1 MTTLK
6 TACIAIFAA
15 ASLTAPAQ
23 AAAPA
28 SQRAETYAIARQFMR
43 MQYELHDMKGAKS
56 RFYSPDFIQH
66 NQEIKNG
73 VLGDQDFI
81 EARQKREPDKYL
93 PVEQWTNVIDHL
105 LVQDKYF
112 AIHHHVYAHPNDK
125 GRVFMDIWR
134 VENGKMVE
142 HWDVIQPVNTA
153 PLNGNTMWK
162 DGVKAK
168 PPGPG
173 EPLPETIIR
182 NYLRIGQDQGD
193 ARRAA
198 ELYIADRFVQHSP
211 HIADGKRAL
220 IAYFAKRQAEA
231 KPGAAKRIS
240 SVSHMVADGD
250 LVLVTRHVMQAVGDK
265 GSMYADLFRVQ
276 GGKIV
281 EHWDVIQAVPEVSVN
296 GNSMW

>member
-6 TACIAIFAA
+6 AACIGLIAA
-15 ASLTAPAQ
+15 ASL
-23 AAAPA
+23 AAPA
-28 SQRAETYAIARQFMR
+28 FGAAKVDHRAETYAVARQFMR

-112 AIHHHVYAHPNDK
+112 AIHHHVFTHPNDK

-142 HWDVIQPVNTA
+142 HWDVIQPVITE
-153 PLNGNTMWK
+153 PLNRNTMWK
-162 DGVKAK
+162 DGVKPR
-168 PPGPG
+168 PPRPG
-173 EPLPETIIR
+173 EPSPEAVIR
-182 NYLRIGQDQGD
+182 DYLRIGQDQGD
-193 ARRAA
+193 AKRAA
-198 ELYIADRFVQHSP
+198 ELYIADRFIQHSP
-211 HIADGKRAL
+211 HIADGKPAL
-220 IAYFAKRQAEA
+220 IAYFAKRQAA
-231 KPGAAKRIS
+231 PAGPKRIS
-240 SVSHMVADGD
+240 SVSHIVADGE
-250 LVLVTRHVMQAVGDK
+250 LVLVTRHVMQAPGDK
-265 GSMYADLFRVQ
+265 GTMYADLFRVQ

-296 GNSMW
+296 GNTMW